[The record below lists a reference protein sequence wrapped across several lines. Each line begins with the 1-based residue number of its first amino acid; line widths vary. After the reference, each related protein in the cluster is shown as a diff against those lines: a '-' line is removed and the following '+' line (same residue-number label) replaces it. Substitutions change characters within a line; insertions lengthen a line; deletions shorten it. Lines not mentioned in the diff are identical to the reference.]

1 MSTGIFESEIFVESL
16 VAVIVTLILFLIS
29 HFLCSVQGMG
39 RNKIGRIIKSVQQAS
54 RSVDIFLQGAKN
66 GCLERDRARKLLIG
80 VRMRV
85 RNTASV
91 LQVYLY
97 EGYNNP
103 TVSQII
109 KKLSAVESEC
119 DSVAV
124 DYNDGERE
132 EMTEHLE
139 KIKKDLEIVSM
150 MLSSVRSD
158 IEEERKKVI

>member
-1 MSTGIFESEIFVESL
+1 
-16 VAVIVTLILFLIS
+16 
-29 HFLCSVQGMG
+29 
-39 RNKIGRIIKSVQQAS
+39 
-54 RSVDIFLQGAKN
+54 
-66 GCLERDRARKLLIG
+66 
-80 VRMRV
+80 MRV